1 MKRKK
6 PKSDQSSD
14 LRSQAEAHLNH
25 AKSPSADSD
34 SISEESRL
42 LHELQV
48 HQLELEMQNEELLR
62 AKLEAENALAKYSD
76 LYEFAPIGLFT
87 LQAFGPILEVN
98 LTGAKLLGVERNVL
112 LKSRFEQFIVHEDRQ
127 ALEHSRDESFLTG
140 VKQTCVVRLLQS
152 EGPQI
157 HVRIE
162 CTATHDSLVND
173 KRFRIA
179 VIDVTE
185 RVRAEEAR
193 QETQDYLEKLIGY
206 ANAPIIV
213 WDTSFKITRFNHA
226 IENLTGLKEDE
237 VLGKSLGILFPEES
251 RETSM
256 EYIVRTSYGEH
267 WEGLEMPIR
276 NIDGSIRTI
285 LWNTANIYD
294 KQRIKIIATIAQ
306 GQDIT
311 ERKQAEEQ
319 LRKARDDLEL
329 KVLERTNELQSA
341 KGELEISNKELQIEL
356 EAHQK
361 LEAELIKAKE
371 AAEAAVEAKAAFLAN
386 MSHELRTPMNAVIGF
401 SSLLLD
407 DNLTSGQKEYIEGIR
422 AGGEALLSLVN
433 DILDF
438 SRADKEKVELEHRP
452 ISLRHCVE
460 EALDMVA
467 IRVKKKG
474 LILSYAVSYG
484 TPNTI
489 IADHGR
495 LRQIL
500 VNLLGN
506 AVKFTDAG
514 EISVS
519 ISAQRLEG
527 NRYRMQF
534 NIKDT
539 GMGIP
544 QDKMKTIFEPFTQV
558 ERVISRKRD
567 GVGLGLAIS
576 KKLVDLMGGE
586 IWAESLPGQGS
597 IFHFTI
603 QAEAMPGRHFDFS
616 REEMGPVKSLP
627 GQNALN
633 ILVAEDNPSNQ
644 KVLVEMLTRMGCR
657 PDAVSDGKEA
667 LQSPRDEVL
676 RPDIHGCQ
684 DAGDGW
690 YFGHQGDTQALAGE
704 GTKDRGHYCLRP
716 AGR

>member
-1 MKRKK
+1 GKT
-6 PKSDQSSD
+6 
-14 LRSQAEAHLNH
+14 
-25 AKSPSADSD
+25 
-34 SISEESRL
+34 
-42 LHELQV
+42 
-48 HQLELEMQNEELLR
+48 LE
-62 AKLEAENALAKYSD
+62 
-76 LYEFAPIGLFT
+76 
-87 LQAFGPILEVN
+87 
-98 LTGAKLLGVERNVL
+98 
-112 LKSRFEQFIVHEDRQ
+112 
-127 ALEHSRDESFLTG
+127 
-140 VKQTCVVRLLQS
+140 
-152 EGPQI
+152 
-157 HVRIE
+157 
-162 CTATHDSLVND
+162 
-173 KRFRIA
+173 
-179 VIDVTE
+179 
-185 RVRAEEAR
+185 
-193 QETQDYLEKLIGY
+193 
-206 ANAPIIV
+206 
-213 WDTSFKITRFNHA
+213 
-226 IENLTGLKEDE
+226 
-237 VLGKSLGILFPEES
+237 ILFPEES

-256 EYIVRTSYGEH
+256 EYIVRTLYGEH
-267 WEGLEMPIR
+267 WESVEIPIR
-276 NIDGSIRTI
+276 NIDGSIRII

-294 KQRIKIIATIAQ
+294 NKRIKIIATIAQ
-306 GQDIT
+306 GQNIT

-341 KGELEISNKELQIEL
+341 KDELEISNKELHIEL
-356 EAHQK
+356 ETHQK
-361 LEAELIKAKE
+361 LEAELIKAKD

-422 AGGEALLSLVN
+422 SGGEALLSLVN

-519 ISAQRLEG
+519 ISAHRLEG
-527 NRYRMQF
+527 NKYQMHF
-534 NIKDT
+534 KVKDT
-539 GMGIP
+539 GIGIP
-544 QDKMKTIFEPFTQV
+544 PDKMNTIFQPFTQV

-576 KKLVDLMGGE
+576 KKLVDLMGGK
-586 IWAESLPGQGS
+586 IWAESVPGQGS
-597 IFHFTI
+597 TFHFTI

-616 REEMGPVKSLP
+616 REEMGPFKNLP
-627 GQNALN
+627 GQNALD

-667 LQSPRDEVL
+667 LRALDIRSYDLIFMDVKMPEMDGIAATREIRRRWPEKGPKIVAITAYALPGDREMCLEAGMDDYVSKPVL
-676 RPDIHGCQ
+676 KEDLFRVLKRWQPKG
-684 DAGDGW
+684 
-690 YFGHQGDTQALAGE
+690 
-704 GTKDRGHYCLRP
+704 KDP
-716 AGR
+716 ENQEKP

>member
-76 LYEFAPIGLFT
+76 LYEFAPIGLLT
-87 LQAFGPILEVN
+87 IDAFGRILEVN
-98 LTGAKLLGVERNVL
+98 LTGAKLLGVDRNVL

-127 ALEHSRDESFLTG
+127 ALEHSWNESFLTG

-162 CTATHDSLVND
+162 CTATNDSLVND

-226 IENLTGLKEDE
+226 FENLTGLKEDE
-237 VLGKSLGILFPEES
+237 VLGKTLEILFPEES

-256 EYIVRTSYGEH
+256 EYIVRTLYGEH
-267 WEGLEMPIR
+267 WEGVEMPIR
-276 NIDGSIRTI
+276 NIDGSIRII

-294 KQRIKIIATIAQ
+294 NKRIKIIATIAQ

-341 KGELEISNKELQIEL
+341 KDELEISNKELHIEL
-356 EAHQK
+356 ETHQK
-361 LEAELIKAKE
+361 LEAELIKAKD

-438 SRADKEKVELEHRP
+438 SRADKEKIELEHRP
-452 ISLRHCVE
+452 ISLQHCVE

-467 IRVKKKG
+467 IRAKKEG
-474 LILSYAVSYG
+474 L
-484 TPNTI
+484 
-489 IADHGR
+489 
-495 LRQIL
+495 
-500 VNLLGN
+500 
-506 AVKFTDAG
+506 
-514 EISVS
+514 
-519 ISAQRLEG
+519 
-527 NRYRMQF
+527 
-534 NIKDT
+534 
-539 GMGIP
+539 
-544 QDKMKTIFEPFTQV
+544 
-558 ERVISRKRD
+558 
-567 GVGLGLAIS
+567 
-576 KKLVDLMGGE
+576 
-586 IWAESLPGQGS
+586 
-597 IFHFTI
+597 
-603 QAEAMPGRHFDFS
+603 
-616 REEMGPVKSLP
+616 
-627 GQNALN
+627 
-633 ILVAEDNPSNQ
+633 
-644 KVLVEMLTRMGCR
+644 
-657 PDAVSDGKEA
+657 DAVLCRQLWHAKY
-667 LQSPRDEVL
+667 
-676 RPDIHGCQ
+676 HHC
-684 DAGDGW
+684 
-690 YFGHQGDTQALAGE
+690 
-704 GTKDRGHYCLRP
+704 
-716 AGR
+716 

>member
-6 PKSDQSSD
+6 PKLDQSSD
-14 LRSQAEAHLNH
+14 LRSQAEAHLNL
-25 AKSPSADSD
+25 AKSTSAESD
-34 SISEESRL
+34 NISAESRL

-76 LYEFAPIGLFT
+76 LYEFAPIGLLT
-87 LQAFGPILEVN
+87 IDAFGRILEGN

-127 ALEHSRDESFLTG
+127 ALEHSWNESFLTG

-162 CTATHDSLVND
+162 CTATNDSLVND

-226 IENLTGLKEDE
+226 FENLTGLKEDE
-237 VLGKSLGILFPEES
+237 VLGKTLEILFPEES

-256 EYIVRTSYGEH
+256 EYIVRTLYGEH
-267 WEGLEMPIR
+267 WEGVEMPIR
-276 NIDGSIRTI
+276 NIDGSIRII

-294 KQRIKIIATIAQ
+294 NKRIKIIATIAQ

-341 KGELEISNKELQIEL
+341 KDELEISNKELHIEL
-356 EAHQK
+356 ETHQK
-361 LEAELIKAKE
+361 LEAELIKAKD

-519 ISAQRLEG
+519 ISAHRLEG
-527 NRYRMQF
+527 NKYQMHF
-534 NIKDT
+534 KVKDT
-539 GMGIP
+539 GIGIP
-544 QDKMKTIFEPFTQV
+544 QDKMNTIFEPFTQV

-576 KKLVDLMGGE
+576 KKLVDLMGGK

-597 IFHFTI
+597 TFHFTI
-603 QAEAMPGRHFDFS
+603 QAEAMPGRHLDFS
-616 REEMGPVKSLP
+616 REWNGSFQK
-627 GQNALN
+627 
-633 ILVAEDNPSNQ
+633 PSGS
-644 KVLVEMLTRMGCR
+644 KCIEHPCG
-657 PDAVSDGKEA
+657 
-667 LQSPRDEVL
+667 
-676 RPDIHGCQ
+676 
-684 DAGDGW
+684 
-690 YFGHQGDTQALAGE
+690 
-704 GTKDRGHYCLRP
+704 
-716 AGR
+716 